1 MAPPTHT
8 RTCTGPHAAWR
19 GARRG
24 AACGTRPTR
33 PAGAARSPQEST
45 AKSAAICLR
54 KHQQTQRYLRGGR
67 ACGSCREGQGNEE
80 GGNGSA
86 RKRRNEQQGASRSS
100 VFLYFQRTHNTPDH
114 TTVEHTSVNTPSL
127 SVWSPPG
134 PATCMLALRAGPQLA
149 RRRRTDKTTTVGRE
163 GIRVW

>member
-45 AKSAAICLR
+45 SRRKGLHARCTGAKKVR
-54 KHQQTQRYLRGGR
+54 K
-67 ACGSCREGQGNEE
+67 AK
-80 GGNGSA
+80 
-86 RKRRNEQQGASRSS
+86 KRREQTNALRTFQHRSAHHHALHS
-100 VFLYFQRTHNTPDH
+100 ILYFQRTHNTPDH

-134 PATCMLALRAGPQLA
+134 PATCMLALRAGPQRA